1 MISKLKKLKGRSFAE
16 LADRGRQKVGALAE
30 RTGLQGSGA
39 LSDEQFL
46 GSLNCEASDACQLL
60 EYFRHREKKHFYPSF
75 DDRER
80 TTEVLRRQFPQ
91 EQERL
96 VLQAEKILNG
106 RFDLLGFSDLDF
118 GGPMPDWH
126 LEPLSRKRSPLAHRS
141 EIAEIDSADSGDKK
155 IVWELNRH
163 QYFMALGS
171 AYWLTGDEKYA
182 NGALKHIEDWI
193 AKNPLKLGVNWIS
206 SLEVAYRS
214 ISWIWA
220 LNFFLH
226 SSAMKPEMLVQMLK
240 ILAINGRHIENNLST
255 YSSPNTHLTGEA
267 LALFTLGTFLPEIF
281 DADRWRSKG
290 RGILENELDKQFRDD
305 GGYVEQSTHYHR
317 YTADI
322 YLGFYILLR
331 SQGESVAF
339 PPKFT
344 QSLEFLSHMAQPN
357 GRTPLIGDD
366 DGGRL
371 HFLDSRPID
380 DFRATLA
387 VGAALL
393 KDSNLKFVAGEA
405 SPELLWLFGPQG
417 IDDFD
422 SIQAVRP
429 AETSRPFAE
438 SGFYSIKSGWENDAT
453 FLLIDCGPHGFLNGG
468 HAHADALGF
477 VLSVSGIPVFVDS
490 GTHNYTADLGSRNYF
505 RSTSAHNCLTVD
517 GESSSLAGGPFAW
530 ESMANC
536 ELLEW
541 KVDRS
546 GTVFFRGKHDGFA
559 RLGVGYER
567 EVRFVTGG
575 EIRIVDKITTRAPH
589 SFAVNFILSPDI
601 DIVSCDAKSVLLR
614 TKDGNQDLLRID
626 TKLADDCVSDGWK
639 TRAAEISPRYG
650 SLIETSKLVL
660 EVEAGSDFE
669 IVNRLIPLKG

>member
-30 RTGLQGSGA
+30 RTGLHSSGA
-39 LSDEQFL
+39 LSDEEFL
-46 GSLNCEASDACQLL
+46 GSLKCEATDAQQLL
-60 EYFRHREKKHFYPSF
+60 EYFRHREKNHFYPSF

-80 TTEVLRRQFPQ
+80 TTDVLRRRFPE
-91 EQERL
+91 EQERI
-96 VLQAEKILNG
+96 VFQAEKILNG
-106 RFDLLGFSDLDF
+106 RFDLLGFTDLDF
-118 GGPMPDWH
+118 GGPIPDWH
-126 LEPLSRKRSPLAHRS
+126 LEPLSRKRSPLVHRS
-141 EIAEIDSADSGDKK
+141 EIAEIVSTDSGDKK

-163 QYFMALGS
+163 QYLTVLGS

-182 NGALKHIEDWI
+182 DSALKHIEDWI
-193 AKNPLKLGVNWIS
+193 AQNPPKLGVNWVS
-206 SLEVAYRS
+206 SLEIAYRS

-220 LNFFLH
+220 INFFLH
-226 SSAMKPEMLVQMLK
+226 SSAMKPEMLLRILK
-240 ILAINGRHIENNLST
+240 ILEINGRHIENNLST
-255 YSSPNTHLTGEA
+255 YTSPNTHLTGEA
-267 LALFTLGTFLPEIF
+267 LALFTLGAFLPEIA
-281 DADRWRSKG
+281 DATRWRSKG
-290 RGILENELDKQFRDD
+290 RGILENELDKQIRDD

-322 YLGFYILLR
+322 YLSFYMLLR
-331 SQGESVAF
+331 SQGEAVEL
-339 PPKFT
+339 PVKLER
-344 QSLEFLSHMAQPN
+344 SLEFLSHMAQPN

-371 HFLDSRPID
+371 HFLDGRPID
-380 DFRATLA
+380 DFRSTIA
-387 VGAALL
+387 VAAAFLN
-393 KDSNLKFVAGEA
+393 DSNLKFAAGEA
-405 SPELLWLFGPQG
+405 TSELLWLLGPQG
-417 IDDFD
+417 LDSFD

-429 AETSRPFAE
+429 AETSKPFPE
-438 SGFYSIKSGWENDAT
+438 SGFYSIRSGWEKDAT

-490 GTHNYTADLGSRNYF
+490 GTHNYTADLDSRNYF
-505 RSTSAHNCLTVD
+505 RSTSAHNCPTVD

-530 ESMANC
+530 KSMANC

-541 KVDRS
+541 TVDGS
-546 GTVFFRGKHDGFA
+546 GAIFRGKHDGFA

-575 EIRIVDKITTRAPH
+575 EIRIVDKITTKTPH
-589 SFAVNFILSPDI
+589 SFAVNFILSRGI
-601 DIVSCDAKSVLLR
+601 DIALCEAKSVLLR

-626 TKLADDCVSDGWK
+626 TKLAEDWVSYGWK
-639 TRAAEISPRYG
+639 THTAKISPRYG

-660 EVEAGSDFE
+660 EVEAGRDFE
-669 IVNRLIPLKG
+669 IVNRLVPVKD